1 MPKSEPRQDR
11 LTMAASSHSS
21 IRARPGA
28 EPAVSYGHLL
38 NLPNFLTLCRLG
50 SIPIFL
56 TFLTRQRYAAALY
69 VFAAAAV
76 TDGLDGAVARWF
88 DSRTE
93 LGAFLDPFADKLM
106 LVSAFVVL
114 TIDGDLP
121 GYLLSVVLIRDIVIL
136 VGYVMISFF
145 TGERVPVRPSYL
157 GKLSTFLQLASVL
170 AVLARV
176 GTYWPGHFNALLI
189 STVAV
194 TGASFVHYMYRG
206 LVWLKPREPQMFE

>member
-1 MPKSEPRQDR
+1 
-11 LTMAASSHSS
+11 MASVSQKTIHAV
-21 IRARPGA
+21 PDKQ
-28 EPAVSYGHLL
+28 PAPSYGHLL

-56 TFLTRQRYAAALY
+56 TFLTRQRYTEALY

-88 DSRTE
+88 NSRTE

-114 TIDGDLP
+114 TIDGELP
-121 GYLLSVVLIRDIVIL
+121 GYLLSVVAIRDIVIV
-136 VGYVMISFF
+136 VGYLMISFF

-157 GKLSTFLQLASVL
+157 GKSSTVLQLACVI
-170 AVLARV
+170 AVLARA
-176 GTYWPGHFNALLI
+176 GSYWPLYFNALLI
-189 STVAV
+189 LTVAV
-194 TGASFVHYMYRG
+194 TAASFVHYMYRG
-206 LVWLKPREPQMFE
+206 LVWLRSREPEMFAKGN

>member
-1 MPKSEPRQDR
+1 
-11 LTMAASSHSS
+11 MAAPSQKT
-21 IRARPGA
+21 IRAVP
-28 EPAVSYGHLL
+28 EKVPAASFGHLL

-56 TFLTRQRYAAALY
+56 IFLTRQRYTEALY

-114 TIDGDLP
+114 TINGQLP
-121 GYLLSVVLIRDIVIL
+121 GYLLSVVMIRDIVIV
-136 VGYVMISFF
+136 VGYLMISFF

-157 GKLSTFLQLASVL
+157 GKSSTVLQLAVVI

-176 GTYWPGHFNALLI
+176 GNYWPIYLDALLI
-189 STVAV
+189 VTVAV
-194 TGASFVHYMYRG
+194 TAASFVQYMYRG
-206 LVWLKPREPQMFE
+206 LVWLRSREPEMFA

>member
-1 MPKSEPRQDR
+1 
-11 LTMAASSHSS
+11 MAAPSHSNL
-21 IRARPGA
+21 RARQNVQ
-28 EPAVSYGHLL
+28 PAASYGHLP

-56 TFLTRQRYAAALY
+56 TFLTRQRYTEALY

-114 TIDGDLP
+114 TIHGDLP
-121 GYLLSVVLIRDIVIL
+121 GYLLSVVMIRDIVIV
-136 VGYVMISFF
+136 VGYLMISFF

-157 GKLSTFLQLASVL
+157 GKLSTVMQLACVIG
-170 AVLARV
+170 VLARA
-176 GTYWPGHFNALLI
+176 GNYWPGYFNELLI
-189 STVAV
+189 ATVAV
-194 TGASFVHYMYRG
+194 TAASFVHYMYRG
-206 LVWLKPREPQMFE
+206 LVWLRSREPQMFE